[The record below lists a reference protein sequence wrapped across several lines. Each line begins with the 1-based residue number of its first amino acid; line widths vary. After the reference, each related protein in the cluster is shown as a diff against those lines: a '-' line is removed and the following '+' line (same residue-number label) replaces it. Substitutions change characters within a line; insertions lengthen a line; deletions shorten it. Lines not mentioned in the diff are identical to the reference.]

1 MEQENYKIGETM
13 VNDYILSQLINEN
26 EKEVFKGMRD
36 MRADM
41 GSAKALLNEE
51 QFNTFM
57 RAATINQS
65 ILQDASFRRMNAMSQ
80 VVSSTFIDGRVLQN
94 GYKDSDFNTQDSL
107 TEADVDFGKAELIST
122 KLKALTSLYDDDKED
137 NIEREAFEQ
146 TLLSMMGEA
155 VGRDLEA
162 LCVFGDDSYTSG
174 SPAVADPLFSTFDGW
189 LEQAKSYQVKSDGA
203 KGAGTKDFDLDDGI
217 DAMFDTMISK
227 LPVPY
232 RAAGLMNRL
241 AFYVPWEVYDAY
253 QNLLASRVDA
263 LGDVNLT
270 GRPALTYKNIPVK
283 YAPVLDAADG
293 ITVFGN
299 VPSILTIPE
308 YTWYGVYKDLSI
320 EPRRDVPNELTEYY
334 YRIRC
339 AASLQFPNAF
349 VTGVM
354 TANEAAA
361 VQADNKV

>member
-1 MEQENYKIGETM
+1 M
-13 VNDYILSQLINEN
+13 VNEYILSQLINEN
-26 EKEVFKGMRD
+26 EKEVFKAMRD

-41 GSAKALLNEE
+41 GTAKALLNDE
-51 QFNTFM
+51 QFNKFIL
-57 RAATINQS
+57 AATTNQS
-65 ILQDASFRRMNAMSQ
+65 ILQDASFRKMNAMNQ
-80 VVSSTFIDGRVLQN
+80 IVSSTFIDGRVLQN

-107 TEADVDFGKAELIST
+107 TAADVDFGKAELNST
-122 KLKALTSLYDDDKED
+122 KLKAMCKLYDDDKED
-137 NIEREAFEQ
+137 NIEREAFET
-146 TLLSMMGEA
+146 TLLGMMGEA

-162 LCVFGDDSYTSG
+162 VCVFGNDAYTSG
-174 SPAVADPLFSTFDGW
+174 GSADPLFSTFDGW
-189 LEQAKSYQVKSDGA
+189 LEQAKTYQVKSDGA

-217 DAMFDTMISK
+217 DAMFDTMIGK
-227 LPVPY
+227 LPVAY
-232 RAAGLMNRL
+232 RSAGLMNRL

-263 LGDVNLT
+263 LGDINLT
-270 GRPALTYKNIPVK
+270 GRPSLTYKNIPVK

-293 ITVFGN
+293 RTVFGN

-361 VQADNKV
+361 VQANNKV

>member
-1 MEQENYKIGETM
+1 M
-13 VNDYILSQLINEN
+13 VNEHILSQIVNEN
-26 EKEVFKGMRD
+26 EREVFKSMRSD
-36 MRADM
+36 MS
-41 GSAKALLNEE
+41 SAKALLNDE

-65 ILQDASFRRMNAMSQ
+65 ILQDASFRRMNAMNQ
-80 VVSSTFIDGRVLQN
+80 VVSSTSVVGRVLQN
-94 GYKDSDFNTQDSL
+94 GYDSTGATEDQL
-107 TEADVDFGKAELIST
+107 TEATIGFGKAELNST
-122 KLKALTSLYDDDKED
+122 KLKALTSILDDDKED
-137 NIEREAFEQ
+137 NIEKEQFEQ

-162 LCVFGDDSYTSG
+162 VCVFGNDAYTSG
-174 SPAVADPLFSTFDGW
+174 SPAAKDPLFSTFDGW

-217 DAMFDTMISK
+217 DAMFDAMIGK

-263 LGDVNLT
+263 LGDANLT

-293 ITVFGN
+293 RTVFGN

-308 YTWYGVYKDLSI
+308 FVWYGVYRDLSV
-320 EPRRDVPNELTEYY
+320 EPNRIVAQEKTEYY

-339 AASLQFPNAF
+339 AASLQWTDAF
-349 VTGVM
+349 ITGVM
-354 TANEAAA
+354 TANEAAS
-361 VQADNKV
+361 VQANNKV

>member
-1 MEQENYKIGETM
+1 M
-13 VNDYILSQLINEN
+13 
-26 EKEVFKGMRD
+26 F
-36 MRADM
+36 
-41 GSAKALLNEE
+41 
-51 QFNTFM
+51 
-57 RAATINQS
+57 
-65 ILQDASFRRMNAMSQ
+65 
-80 VVSSTFIDGRVLQN
+80 
-94 GYKDSDFNTQDSL
+94 
-107 TEADVDFGKAELIST
+107 
-122 KLKALTSLYDDDKED
+122 
-137 NIEREAFEQ
+137 
-146 TLLSMMGEA
+146 
-155 VGRDLEA
+155 
-162 LCVFGDDSYTSG
+162 
-174 SPAVADPLFSTFDGW
+174 
-189 LEQAKSYQVKSDGA
+189 
-203 KGAGTKDFDLDDGI
+203 
-217 DAMFDTMISK
+217 DAMIGK

-263 LGDVNLT
+263 LGDANLT

-293 ITVFGN
+293 RTVFGN

-308 YTWYGVYKDLSI
+308 FVWYGVYRDLSV
-320 EPRRDVPNELTEYY
+320 EPNRIVAQEKTEYY

-339 AASLQFPNAF
+339 AASLQWADAF

>member
-1 MEQENYKIGETM
+1 M
-13 VNDYILSQLINEN
+13 VNEHILSQIVNEN
-26 EKEVFKGMRD
+26 EREVFKSMRSD
-36 MRADM
+36 MS
-41 GSAKALLNEE
+41 SAKALLNDE

-65 ILQDASFRRMNAMSQ
+65 ILQDASFRRMNAMNQ
-80 VVSSTFIDGRVLQN
+80 VVSSTSVVGRVLQN
-94 GYKDSDFNTQDSL
+94 GYDALGATEDQL
-107 TEADVDFGKAELIST
+107 TEATIGFGKAELNST
-122 KLKALTSLYDDDKED
+122 KLKALTSILDDDKED
-137 NIEREAFEQ
+137 NIEREQFEQ
-146 TLLSMMGEA
+146 TLLTMMGEA

-162 LCVFGDDSYTSG
+162 VCVFGNDAYTSG
-174 SPAVADPLFSTFDGW
+174 SPAAKDPLFSTFDGW
-189 LEQAKSYQVKSDGA
+189 LEQAKTYQVKSDGA

-217 DAMFDTMISK
+217 DAMFDAMIGK

-253 QNLLASRVDA
+253 QNLLASRVDT
-263 LGDVNLT
+263 LGDANLT

-293 ITVFGN
+293 RTVFGN

-308 YTWYGVYKDLSI
+308 FVWYGVYKDLSV
-320 EPRRDVPNELTEYY
+320 EPNRIVAQEKTEYY

-339 AASLQFPNAF
+339 AASLQWADAF

-361 VQADNKV
+361 VQANNKV

>member
-1 MEQENYKIGETM
+1 MINEH
-13 VNDYILSQLINEN
+13 ILSQIVNEN
-26 EKEVFKGMRD
+26 EREVFKGMRTD
-36 MRADM
+36 MA
-41 GSAKALLNEE
+41 GAKALLNDE

-65 ILQDASFRRMNAMSQ
+65 ILQDASFRKMNAMNQ
-80 VVSSTFIDGRVLQN
+80 VVSSTYVRGRVLQN
-94 GYKDSDFNTQDSL
+94 GYDSNGDTEDQL
-107 TEADVDFGKAELIST
+107 TEAKIGFGKAELNST
-122 KLKALTSLYDDDKED
+122 KLKALTSLLDDDKED

-155 VGRDLEA
+155 VGIDLEA
-162 LCVFGDDSYTSG
+162 VCVFGDASYVDGDSD
-174 SPAVADPLFSTFDGW
+174 PDPLFSTFDGW
-189 LEQAKSYQVKSDGA
+189 LEQAKEYQVKSDGA

-217 DAMFDTMISK
+217 DAMFDAMIGK

-253 QNLLASRVDA
+253 QNLLASRVDT
-263 LGDVNLT
+263 LGDTNLT
-270 GRPALTYKNIPVK
+270 GRPSLTYKNIPVK

-293 ITVFGN
+293 RTIFDN

-308 YTWYGVYKDLSI
+308 FAWYGVYKDLSV
-320 EPRRDVPNELTEYY
+320 EPNRIVAQEKTEYY

-339 AASLQFPNAF
+339 AASLQWKDAF
-349 VTGVM
+349 ITGVM
-354 TANEAAA
+354 TTGEAAA
-361 VQADNKV
+361 VQEENKV

>member
-1 MEQENYKIGETM
+1 MANEH
-13 VNDYILSQLINEN
+13 ILSQLIYEN
-26 EKEVFKGMRD
+26 EKEVFKAMRD
-36 MRADM
+36 VRSDM
-41 GSAKALLNEE
+41 STAKALLNDE
-51 QFNTFM
+51 QFNTFI
-57 RAATINQS
+57 RAATTNQS
-65 ILQDASFRRMNAMSQ
+65 ILQDASFRRMNAMNQ
-80 VVSSTFIDGRVLQN
+80 IVSSTLIDGRVLQN
-94 GYKDSDFNTQDSL
+94 GYKDSDMNTQDSL
-107 TEADVDFGKAELIST
+107 TEADVDFGKAELNST
-122 KLKALTSLYDDDKED
+122 KLKALTAIYDDDKDD
-137 NIEREAFEQ
+137 NIEQARFEQ

-162 LCVFGDDSYTSG
+162 LCVFGDASYTSG

-189 LEQAKSYQVKSDGA
+189 LEQAKSYQVKSDLANDGSDDND
-203 KGAGTKDFDLDDGI
+203 GDFDLDDGI
-217 DAMFDTMISK
+217 DAMFDAMIGK

-293 ITVFGN
+293 RTVFGN

-308 YTWYGVYKDLSI
+308 FVWYGVYKDLSV
-320 EPRRDVPNELTEYY
+320 EPNRIVAQEKTEYY

-339 AASLQFPNAF
+339 AASLQWADAF

-354 TANEAAA
+354 TANEAKA

>member
-1 MEQENYKIGETM
+1 M
-13 VNDYILSQLINEN
+13 VNEYILSQLINEN
-26 EKEVFKGMRD
+26 EKEVFKQMRD

-41 GSAKALLNEE
+41 GTAKALLNDE

-65 ILQDASFRRMNAMSQ
+65 ILQDASFRRMNAMNQ
-80 VVSSTFIDGRVLQN
+80 IVSSTFIDGRVLQN

-107 TEADVDFGKAELIST
+107 TAADVDFGKAELNST
-122 KLKALTSLYDDDKED
+122 KLKAMCKLYDDDKED

-162 LCVFGDDSYTSG
+162 VCVFGNDAYTSG
-174 SPAVADPLFSTFDGW
+174 GNKDPLFSTFDGW
-189 LEQAKSYQVKSDGA
+189 LEQAKTYQVKSDLANDGSDDND
-203 KGAGTKDFDLDDGI
+203 GDFDLDDGI
-217 DAMFDTMISK
+217 DAMFDAMIGK

-253 QNLLASRVDA
+253 QNLLASRVDT

-283 YAPVLDAADG
+283 YAPVLDATDG
-293 ITVFGN
+293 RTVFGN

-308 YTWYGVYKDLSI
+308 FVWYGVYKDLSV
-320 EPRRDVPNELTEYY
+320 EPNRIVAQEKTEYY

-339 AASLQFPNAF
+339 AASLQWADAF

-354 TANEAAA
+354 TATEAAA

>member
-1 MEQENYKIGETM
+1 M
-13 VNDYILSQLINEN
+13 VNEYILSQLINEN
-26 EKEVFKGMRD
+26 EKEVFKAMRD

-41 GSAKALLNEE
+41 GTAKALLNDE

-65 ILQDASFRRMNAMSQ
+65 ILQDASFRRMNAMNQ
-80 VVSSTFIDGRVLQN
+80 IVSSTFIDGRVLQN

-107 TEADVDFGKAELIST
+107 TAADVDFGKAELKST
-122 KLKALTSLYDDDKED
+122 KLKAMCKLYDDDKED
-137 NIEREAFEQ
+137 NIEREAFET
-146 TLLSMMGEA
+146 TLLGMMGEA

-162 LCVFGDDSYTSG
+162 VCVFGNDAYTSG
-174 SPAVADPLFSTFDGW
+174 GSADPLFSTFDGW

-253 QNLLASRVDA
+253 QNLLASRVDT

-270 GRPALTYKNIPVK
+270 GRPSLTYKNIPVK
-283 YAPVLDAADG
+283 YAPVLDATDG
-293 ITVFGN
+293 RTVFGN

-308 YTWYGVYKDLSI
+308 YTWFGIYKDLSI

-339 AASLQFPNAF
+339 AASLQFPDAF

>member
-1 MEQENYKIGETM
+1 M
-13 VNDYILSQLINEN
+13 VNEYILSQLINEN
-26 EKEVFKGMRD
+26 EKEVFKAMRD

-41 GSAKALLNEE
+41 GSAKALLNDE

-65 ILQDASFRRMNAMSQ
+65 ILQDASFRRMNAMNQ
-80 VVSSTFIDGRVLQN
+80 IVSSTFIDGRVLQN

-107 TEADVDFGKAELIST
+107 TAADVDFGKAELNST
-122 KLKALTSLYDDDKED
+122 KLKAMCKLYDDDKED

-162 LCVFGDDSYTSG
+162 VCVFGNDAYTSG
-174 SPAVADPLFSTFDGW
+174 GNKDPLFSTFDGW

-217 DAMFDTMISK
+217 DAMFDAMIGK

-293 ITVFGN
+293 RTVFGN

-339 AASLQFPNAF
+339 AASLQFPDAF

>member
-1 MEQENYKIGETM
+1 M
-13 VNDYILSQLINEN
+13 VNEHILSQIVNEN
-26 EKEVFKGMRD
+26 EREVFKSMRSD
-36 MRADM
+36 MS
-41 GSAKALLNEE
+41 SAKALLNDE

-65 ILQDASFRRMNAMSQ
+65 ILQDASFRRMNAMNQ
-80 VVSSTFIDGRVLQN
+80 VVSSTSVVGRVLQN
-94 GYKDSDFNTQDSL
+94 GYDALGATEDQL
-107 TEADVDFGKAELIST
+107 TEATIGFGKAELNST
-122 KLKALTSLYDDDKED
+122 KLKALTSILDDDKED
-137 NIEREAFEQ
+137 NIEREQFEQ

-162 LCVFGDDSYTSG
+162 VCVFGDASYTSG
-174 SPAVADPLFSTFDGW
+174 SPAAADPLFSTFDGW
-189 LEQAKSYQVKSDGA
+189 LEQAKTYQVKSDLANDGSDDND
-203 KGAGTKDFDLDDGI
+203 GDFDLDDGI
-217 DAMFDTMISK
+217 DAMFDAMIGK

-253 QNLLASRVDA
+253 QNLLASRVDT
-263 LGDVNLT
+263 LGDANLT

-293 ITVFGN
+293 RTVFGN

-308 YTWYGVYKDLSI
+308 FVWYGVYKDLSV
-320 EPRRDVPNELTEYY
+320 EPNRIVAQEKTEYY

-339 AASLQFPNAF
+339 AASLQWTDAF

-354 TANEAAA
+354 TATEAAN
-361 VQADNKV
+361 VQANNKV

>member
-1 MEQENYKIGETM
+1 M
-13 VNDYILSQLINEN
+13 VNEHILSQIVNEN
-26 EKEVFKGMRD
+26 EREVFKTMRD
-36 MRADM
+36 DM
-41 GSAKALLNEE
+41 SGAKALLNDE

-65 ILQDASFRRMNAMSQ
+65 ILQDASFRRMNAMNQ
-80 VVSSTFIDGRVLQN
+80 VVSSTSVVGRVLQN
-94 GYKDSDFNTQDSL
+94 GYDSNGATEDQL
-107 TEADVDFGKAELIST
+107 TEATIGFGKAELNST
-122 KLKALTSLYDDDKED
+122 KLKALTSILDDDKED
-137 NIEREAFEQ
+137 NIEREQFEQ

-162 LCVFGDDSYTSG
+162 VCVFGNDAYTSG
-174 SPAVADPLFSTFDGW
+174 SPAAKDPLFSTFDGW

-217 DAMFDTMISK
+217 DAMFDAMIGK

-263 LGDVNLT
+263 LGDANLT

-293 ITVFGN
+293 RTVFGN

-308 YTWYGVYKDLSI
+308 FVWYGVYKDLSV
-320 EPRRDVPNELTEYY
+320 EPNRIVAEEKTEYY

-339 AASLQFPNAF
+339 AASLQWADAF